1 MSMTTCSRCGVEYD
15 ELTAHTCVSLATEPV
30 GEPVAGDRPANI
42 PPAAPYLP
50 SMSSDGSA
58 SGNAGAE
65 NNGVA
70 SDDSPTAQEIP
81 PMPMYPPQG
90 QGYYSPEN
98 YEPRYVRKIVWLN
111 VLWGF
116 LGTVAISAASYGVLG
131 LIALVVAPI
140 VCGIRISKAPDAR
153 SRSIAMGLMLG
164 VLSVP
169 VIAFGVCIAL
179 FTTPFV
185 FGAVAE

>member
-1 MSMTTCSRCGVEYD
+1 MSMVTCPRCGVEYD
-15 ELTAHTCVSLATEPV
+15 ESSAHTCASPETEPV
-30 GEPVAGDRPANI
+30 GEPVAADRPADV

-50 SMSSDGSA
+50 RMSSDGSA
-58 SGNAGAE
+58 SGNAGTE

-70 SDDSPTAQEIP
+70 GDDNSGAQEIP

-98 YEPRYVRKIVWLN
+98 YEPRYVRRIVWLN

-169 VIAFGVCIAL
+169 VIAFGVCIAFL
-179 FTTPFV
+179 PLV